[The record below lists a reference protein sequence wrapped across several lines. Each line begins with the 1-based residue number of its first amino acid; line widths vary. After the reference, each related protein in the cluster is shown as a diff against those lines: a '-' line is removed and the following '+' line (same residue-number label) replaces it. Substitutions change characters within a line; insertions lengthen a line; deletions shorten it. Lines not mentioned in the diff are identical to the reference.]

1 MDKKV
6 YSIKQAAIINAIGKY
21 SKVVLSIVVEI
32 VLARLLT
39 PHDYG
44 VVAVVTVFTT
54 FFAIFS
60 DMGLGT
66 AVIQRKDLTEDD
78 INQIYTFSTY
88 LALVLAALFFFAS
101 YAIAAFYGNNVYVGI
116 GQLLSISLFFDTMNM
131 VPNGVL
137 NRNKEFVML
146 AVRTLVVYVLSVVVT
161 IVLAFLGARY
171 YALVIQSILTSF
183 FTFVWNQKTTKLKF
197 QRKYN
202 SEPIKRI
209 LGYSGF
215 QFLFNLLNYFSR
227 NLDNLL
233 AGKFIGSTQ
242 LGYYNK
248 AYTLMQ
254 YPVSNLSGVITP
266 VLHPIL
272 SDYQNDK
279 ETLYRKYMYVVKL
292 LTAVGI
298 WAEAVC
304 VFCGPE
310 IIHIMY
316 GSRWNE
322 SIVCFQLL
330 AISIATQMIN
340 SSGGAAF
347 QALGNTRLLFTQGI
361 INTLVTVLAILVG
374 IFSGK
379 TIFSLALWVSL
390 SFLANFVVSFFFLVQ
405 FAFKKSFLKFI
416 WEMSPYILIGIV
428 VATSTAAYPLNISN
442 SFVSL
447 VAKGIYITTFYLLAL
462 FLSGEGKM
470 VFKSIFK

>member
-21 SKVVLSIVVEI
+21 SKVILSIVVEV

-66 AVIQRKDLTEDD
+66 AVIQRKDLTKDD

-88 LALVLAALFFFAS
+88 LAVVLAILFFFAS
-101 YAIAAFYGNNVYVGI
+101 YAIAAFYGNKVYVGI

-161 IVLAFLGARY
+161 IALAFFGARY
-171 YALVIQSILTSF
+171 YALVIQSILSSF

-202 SEPIKRI
+202 SEPIKQI

-279 ETLYRKYMYVVKL
+279 EALYKKYMNVVKL
-292 LTAVGI
+292 QATVGI
-298 WAEAVC
+298 WAEAIC
-304 VFCGPE
+304 IFCGPE

-322 SIVCFQLL
+322 SIICFQLL
-330 AISIATQMIN
+330 AISVATQMIN
-340 SSGGAAF
+340 SSVGAPL
-347 QALGNTRLLFTQGI
+347 QALGNTRLLFISGV
-361 INTLVTVLAILVG
+361 INTCITVIAILIG

-390 SFLANFVVSFFFLVQ
+390 SFIVNFIVSFYMLIRFGFKKKFSRFIKDMIPYFLV
-405 FAFKKSFLKFI
+405 
-416 WEMSPYILIGIV
+416 GIV
-428 VATSTAAYPLNISN
+428 VATATAAYPLTINN

-447 VAKGIYITTFYLLAL
+447 VVKSLYITAFFLLVL
-462 FLSGEGKM
+462 FLSGEGSTLMRLIRK
-470 VFKSIFK
+470 